1 MNEFEK
7 GNQLWKL
14 RSKHGRDALFASPEL
29 LWKSALEYF
38 EHCDNDNSWNTTKIS
53 ESEKGTY
60 NEVKTSKRPYTRG
73 GLFLYLKCSVNWLS
87 EFKKK
92 CNSDFLEVI
101 EEIETI
107 IDTQQTE
114 GAMVGM
120 FNANLV
126 ARIQGIKD
134 QSDITTN
141 GQSINQLT
149 PEQAKQKAK
158 DLDNDY

>member
-14 RSKHGRDALFASPEL
+14 RSKHGRDTLFASPEL
-29 LWKSALEYF
+29 LWKTALEYF
-38 EHCDNDNSWNTTKIS
+38 EHCDNDNSWNTTKTSKNTNENITYTD
-53 ESEKGTY
+53 EKI
-60 NEVKTSKRPYTRG
+60 VKRPYTRG
-73 GLFLYLKCSVNWLS
+73 GLFLFLGCSVNWLS

-101 EEIETI
+101 EQIETI

-134 QSDITTN
+134 QTDLTTN
-141 GQSINQLT
+141 GKEINER
-149 PEQAKQKAK
+149 PKFVFVDKKK
-158 DLDNDY
+158 DE